1 MKINEIKHIADIA
14 QINFTEE
21 ELMGFEKDFSETME
35 LIDKIREIDT
45 DGVETTFHVNDTEN
59 NLRKD
64 EVGVSFSQEEAT
76 KNTVD
81 EKYGYFKI
89 VRFVE

>member
-1 MKINEIKHIADIA
+1 MKISEIKHIADIA
-14 QINFTEE
+14 KIDFTEE

-45 DGVETTFHVNDTEN
+45 EGVKTTFHVNDTEN

-64 EVGVSFSQEEAT
+64 EVIETLSQKEAT
-76 KNTVD
+76 ENTVD

>member
-1 MKINEIKHIADIA
+1 MKISEIKHIADIA
-14 QINFTEE
+14 QIDFSEE
-21 ELMGFEKDFSETME
+21 ELKGFEKDFSETME
-35 LIDKIREIDT
+35 LIDKIRDIDT
-45 DGVETTFHVNDTEN
+45 EGVDITFHVNDTEN

-64 EVGVSFSQEEAT
+64 IVGDSLTQEEAT
-76 KNTVD
+76 ENTVD

>member
-35 LIDKIREIDT
+35 LIDKIREIDR
-45 DGVETTFHVNDTEN
+45 DGVESSLDV
-59 NLRKD
+59 
-64 EVGVSFSQEEAT
+64 
-76 KNTVD
+76 
-81 EKYGYFKI
+81 YF
-89 VRFVE
+89 

>member
-1 MKINEIKHIADIA
+1 MKISEIKHIADIA
-14 QINFTEE
+14 QIYFTEE
-21 ELMGFEKDFSETME
+21 ELQGFQKDFTETME
-35 LIDKIREIDT
+35 LIDNIKEIDT
-45 DGVETTFHVNDTEN
+45 DGVDITFHVNDTEN

-64 EVGVSFSQEEAT
+64 TVEKSLAQEEAT